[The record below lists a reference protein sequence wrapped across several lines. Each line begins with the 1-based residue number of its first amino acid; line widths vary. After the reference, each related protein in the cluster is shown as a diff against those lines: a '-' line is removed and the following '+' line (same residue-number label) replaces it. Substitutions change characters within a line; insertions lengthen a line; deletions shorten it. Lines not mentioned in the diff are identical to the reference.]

1 MVMPRIDVIDTEE
14 AIKKEGEL
22 SQCDLPAVVET

>member
-1 MVMPRIDVIDTEE
+1 MPRIDVIEAEE
-14 AIKKEGEL
+14 AIKKEGEM